1 MLSNMIWGTPSLTKR
16 GEEAVKDN
24 TASMPVFHR
33 SILSR
38 VDGQTSLFELHKK
51 FYWSLEVDEG
61 LQYLVKS
68 GYIEIS
74 KTVNDQLKEM
84 FVDRLGKAEAQ
95 IMITKLDGLCIKN
108 GPNNVG
114 NVRQLELTVELFF
127 GKEKASMLS
136 AEIKRV
142 WEFSECINRDKAVR
156 CVKANMAEDLEK
168 IDERDVEVLLSNFTS
183 GMIS

>member
-1 MLSNMIWGTPSLTKR
+1 MLSHMIWGTPLLTKR

-24 TASMPVFHR
+24 NASMPVFHR

-51 FYWSLEVDEG
+51 FYWSLEFDEG
-61 LQYLVKS
+61 LQFLVKS

-74 KTVNDQLKEM
+74 KTVNDLLKEM
-84 FVDRLGKAEAQ
+84 FIDHLGKAEAQ

-114 NVRQLELTVELFF
+114 NVRQLELTAELFF
-127 GKEKASMLS
+127 GKEKASELS
-136 AEIKRV
+136 AEIKKI
-142 WEFSECINRDKAVR
+142 WE
-156 CVKANMAEDLEK
+156 
-168 IDERDVEVLLSNFTS
+168 LL
-183 GMIS
+183 